1 VIVVNRENIKS
12 IRLNLSGI
20 GFWLAIIAGIWFL
33 SFIGLGWLVKGTFQL
48 LLILLLFI
56 FIAPSVILLGVRWWI
71 NRQLVQDSCPVC
83 EYEFT
88 GFRKHEFK
96 CPSCGEP
103 LKVQDG
109 KFQRLTP
116 PGTIDVDAVEVSA
129 RQINEN
135 S

>member
-1 VIVVNRENIKS
+1 MKS
-12 IRLNLSGI
+12 IRVNFSGI
-20 GFWLAIIAGIWFL
+20 GFWLAIIVGIIFL
-33 SFIGLGWLVKGTFQL
+33 SSIGLGWLVKGTFQF
-48 LLILLLFI
+48 LLILLLFV
-56 FIAPSVILLGVRWWI
+56 FIAPSLILLGVRWWFS
-71 NRQLVQDSCPVC
+71 RQLVQDSCPVC

-88 GFRKHEFK
+88 GFRKYEFK

-129 RQINEN
+129 RQIDSN